1 MFSKTY
7 TLIIYYISVPSPGTE
22 RTTYRQPFDSAYGA
36 KAMTSAGRSQK
47 CIGTKI
53 PVFIRSM
60 NCWAP
65 RIKSVPKRGIY
76 RKHDNIHRLRIFR
89 YYIQFFQVIPFRL
102 RNFLWSRLIFPM
114 PIIQVS
120 GMKNQFTLRLDQKRD
135 TDIGR
140 SERPNR

>member
-53 PVFIRSM
+53 PVLIRSM

-65 RIKSVPKRGIY
+65 HIKSVPKRGSTGNMTTSIACVY
-76 RKHDNIHRLRIFR
+76 FAIISSSFR
-89 YYIQFFQVIPFRL
+89 
-102 RNFLWSRLIFPM
+102 
-114 PIIQVS
+114 
-120 GMKNQFTLRLDQKRD
+120 
-135 TDIGR
+135 
-140 SERPNR
+140 

>member
-65 RIKSVPKRGIY
+65 RIKSVPTYTENRRKLVGITDPNWNQQ
-76 RKHDNIHRLRIFR
+76 KSQKLSF
-89 YYIQFFQVIPFRL
+89 VL
-102 RNFLWSRLIFPM
+102 
-114 PIIQVS
+114 S
-120 GMKNQFTLRLDQKRD
+120 GFTELKKCGPEIVDKL
-135 TDIGR
+135 
-140 SERPNR
+140 